1 MEFSVDFSRSN
12 ETTYYLTKKSHKD
25 SAVSFDPSDAR
36 VFLALMA
43 SNARIGKEKIK
54 R

>member
-12 ETTYYLTKKSHKD
+12 ETTHYLIKKSHKD
-25 SAVSFDPSDAR
+25 SAVSFDPSHAR

-43 SNARIGKEKIK
+43 SNVGIRKEKIK